1 MKMNKIVCCAKIRN
15 LMTLV
20 CGDKIHK
27 LIHSFFTKKFFN
39 EFQYNFIYYKQSA
52 QFKLLDLSIW
62 KGKKEC
68 RRRAQNT
75 AKVSCAPLRQKL
87 K

>member
-1 MKMNKIVCCAKIRN
+1 
-15 LMTLV
+15 MTLV
-20 CGDKIHK
+20 CGGKIHK
-27 LIHSFFTKKFFN
+27 LIHSFCTKNFFN
-39 EFQYNFIYYKQSA
+39 EFQFGMNLYYKQSA

-75 AKVSCAPLRQKL
+75 AKVSCAQLRQKL
-87 K
+87 KLVHE